1 MKLAISNIAW
11 ERHDDPQV
19 LQKLREYGVT
29 GIEVAPT
36 KIWPDWED
44 ASQQNAKLYK
54 KRMADEGFDI
64 PAMQAILF
72 GRPYL
77 QLFDP
82 KSHKAFLERIK
93 LVADIAAALGAEV
106 LVLGAPK
113 NRKRGQT
120 SMTLAMEIAKE
131 FLHKAGEICFERGCC
146 IGLEH
151 NPIEY
156 GCDFITNVADAREL
170 VDLTGHPGVQLH
182 LDSAGIYM
190 CGGDIGTVIKSIGS
204 FVHYHVSEPMLEPI
218 VGGVVDHKK
227 AFLALNEIDYTR
239 WISVEMKQPKEFEM
253 VDGSLMKLKEIIGGI
268 KLSVR
273 GES

>member
-11 ERHDDPQV
+11 ERHYDPQV

-44 ASQQNAKLYK
+44 ASQQSAELYR
-54 KRMADEGFDI
+54 KRMADEGFEI

-72 GRPYL
+72 GRSDL

-82 KSHKAFLERIK
+82 KSHKAFLEHIS
-93 LVADIAAALGAEV
+93 LVADIAAGLGAKV

-113 NRKRGQT
+113 NRKRGQI
-120 SMTLAMEIAKE
+120 SMTIAMDIAGD
-131 FLHKAGEICFERGCC
+131 FLHKAGEICFERGCY

-156 GCDFITNVADAREL
+156 CCDFITNVADAREL
-170 VDLTGHPGVQLH
+170 IDLIDHPGVQLH
-182 LDSAGIYM
+182 LDSAGIHM

-204 FVHYHVSEPMLEPI
+204 FVHYHASEPMLEPI
-218 VGGVVDHKK
+218 AGGVVDHKK
-227 AFLALNEIDYTR
+227 AVSALNEIDYSR
-239 WISVEMKQPKEFEM
+239 WISIEMKQPKEFGL
-253 VDGSLMKLKEIIGGI
+253 VCSSLMKLKEIISGSI
-268 KLSVR
+268 NYCW
-273 GES
+273 